1 MEYQPLEK
9 NDFVHLHLH
18 TDYSLLQSTI
28 QLKRLSARL
37 KTLGM
42 KACAITDKGNMF
54 GAASF
59 YREMRYEG
67 IKPILGYEASVVP
80 GSRFTRS
87 LAVEA
92 GELAYFELV
101 LLAKNYQGY
110 LNLSYI
116 ASKAYTDRAGEGGAK
131 VDLDLLREKS
141 TDLFLL
147 TGARGSALWHYV
159 SNRKD
164 ERAAQHLAD
173 LIAIYGQE
181 NIFIQIEK
189 HGIVED
195 DEITERVVEAAV
207 AAGLQLV
214 ATNNVFYLEQ
224 EDAKAQ
230 EVLLC
235 IGAGTT
241 LNDPSHPSLPNDSY
255 YLKSAEEMRDLFA
268 DKYPEALANTL
279 KIAKNC
285 EIELPIGGSL
295 TLPTFPIPADSGCQT
310 LDEYFEKVVREGLE
324 RRKKEFLYPALEA
337 GELKY
342 PIEKYDE
349 RLSLEIETI
358 ERMGYPG
365 YFLIVWDFIRYA
377 KERQI
382 SVGPGRGS
390 AAGSLVA
397 YALDITDVDPLQY
410 DLFFERFLN
419 PERISMPDIDIDF
432 CIRGRGEVIDHVVRL
447 YGRDSV
453 CQIITFGTMASKAA
467 IKDVGRALS
476 MPYGDVERV
485 AKMIPP
491 PFRGRITSISKALE
505 DVPELRAAKQSDPK
519 VAELLDLAL
528 KIEGCSRHTSVHAA
542 GVVISPKP
550 LHEMVPIAISAK
562 NELTSQYP
570 MGDLEKLG
578 MLKMD
583 FLGLTTLT
591 IIDDCLSS
599 LRERT
604 GREIDWRKVS
614 LKDEKTMKIFGDGK
628 TEAVFQFE
636 SSGMQEICRRLKPKE
651 LEDLAALNALYR
663 PGPLDG
669 GMVED
674 FIKRHRGE
682 KAVEYI
688 VPEMEDILKNT
699 FGVLVYQEQIMQ
711 IAQRLAGYSLGEAD
725 MMRRAMG
732 KKKPEEMAPHEVK
745 FIGGA
750 VERGIKEKTAREI
763 FDLMAKFAD
772 YGFNR
777 SHSIAYAMLAF
788 QTAYLKA
795 HYPAY
800 FYAAVL
806 SHESDD
812 SAKVYKY
819 SSELRSMGLQLLPPD
834 VNESDEGF
842 TPTDD
847 SVRFGLSAIKGL
859 GSSSAKAIIDA
870 RGQEKFRSVFDF
882 VSRVGQNAVN
892 RKMLESLIAGGA
904 FDSMIIEGFQPN
916 AWRAR
921 LFASINEILAFG
933 QSSWNDK
940 LQGQTGLF
948 AASDVSSALETDL
961 VESAPWTREEM
972 SAREKAALGFYL
984 SVHPLDAYDSRM
996 GTIGVTSME
1005 DVGAAAVGGM
1015 VSVAG
1020 IVSGLL
1026 VRWSKS
1032 GNRYAQFRLEDR
1044 TGNAKV
1050 LVWSETFTRISN
1062 MLADDALLIIDG
1074 KLENNDGG
1082 EITIVAS
1089 EARSL
1094 PDVISRQARN
1104 LVVTLPRRAFDEE
1117 TLNDLYAI
1125 LASDRGRC
1133 DVTLVMPVEGF
1144 ELTLKSLSLQVQ
1156 GSKRLEEQLK
1166 SLGCSVRWDH

>member
-37 KTLGM
+37 KALGM
-42 KACAITDKGNMF
+42 KACAITDKANMF

-59 YREMRYEG
+59 YREMRTAG
-67 IKPILGYEASVVP
+67 IKPILGYEASLVP
-80 GSRFTRS
+80 GSRFDRS
-87 LAVEA
+87 RAVEA
-92 GELAYFELV
+92 GELAYYELV
-101 LLAKNYQGY
+101 LLAKNYDGY

-116 ASKAYTDRAGEGGAK
+116 ASKAYTDRDGEGGAR
-131 VDLDLLREKS
+131 VDLDLLSERS
-141 TDLFLL
+141 GDLFVL
-147 TGARGSALWHYV
+147 TGARGSALWHYI
-159 SNRKD
+159 SNGNSEK
-164 ERAAQHLAD
+164 AQRHLAALVD
-173 LIAIYGQE
+173 IYGTE
-181 NIFIQIEK
+181 NIFIQIED
-189 HGIVED
+189 HGISED
-195 DEITERVVEAAV
+195 NDLTQLVIDTATT
-207 AAGLQLV
+207 AGLELV

-224 EDAKAQ
+224 EDSKAQ

-241 LNDPSHPSLPNDSY
+241 LNDPSHPSLPNDSF
-255 YLKSAEEMRDLFA
+255 YLKSTEEMRDLFSEN
-268 DKYPEALANTL
+268 YPQALENTV
-279 KIAKNC
+279 KIAEQCDIK
-285 EIELPIGGSL
+285 LPVGGSL
-295 TLPTFPIPADSGCQT
+295 TLPTFPIPADSGCAT

-324 RRKKEFLYPALEA
+324 RRKNEFLIPALEA

-342 PIEKYDE
+342 PLKNYDE
-349 RLSLEIETI
+349 RLQLEIETI

-377 KERQI
+377 KERMI

-419 PERISMPDIDIDF
+419 PERVSMPDIDIDF
-432 CIRGRGEVIDHVVRL
+432 CIRGRAEVIDHVVQL

-476 MPYGDVERV
+476 MPLGDVERV

-550 LHEMVPIAISAK
+550 LHEMVPIAVSAK

-591 IIDDCLSS
+591 IIDDCLAS

-604 GREIDWRKVS
+604 GQEIDWRKVS

-777 SHSIAYAMLAF
+777 SHSIAYAILAF

-806 SHESDD
+806 SHESDN
-812 SAKVYKY
+812 SSKVYKY
-819 SSELRSMGLQLLPPD
+819 SGELRSMGLQLLPPD

-859 GSSSAKAIIDA
+859 GASSAKAIIAA
-870 RGQEKFRSVFDF
+870 RGQGKFRSVFDF
-882 VSRVGQNAVN
+882 VSRVEQNGVN

-904 FDSMIIEGFQPN
+904 FDSMMLVGIEPN
-916 AWRAR
+916 EWRAR
-921 LFASINEILAFG
+921 LFASINDILAYG
-933 QSSWNDK
+933 QSAWNDK
-940 LQGQTGLF
+940 VQGQTGLF
-948 AASDVSSALETDL
+948 AASDDSNALVTEL
-961 VESAPWTREEM
+961 VEATPWTREEM

-984 SVHPLDAYDSRM
+984 SVHPLDAYDSRIS
-996 GTIGVTSME
+996 GIGVSSME
-1005 DVGAAAVGGM
+1005 EISAAGIGGM
-1015 VSVAG
+1015 VSAAG

-1044 TGNAKV
+1044 TGSAKV
-1050 LVWSETFTRISN
+1050 LVWSETYTKITN
-1062 MLADDALLIIDG
+1062 LLADDALLIIDG

-1089 EARSL
+1089 DARSL

-1104 LVVTLPRRAFDEE
+1104 LIVTLPRRAFDEG

-1133 DVTLVMPVEGF
+1133 DVTLIVPIEGF
-1144 ELTLKSLSLQVQ
+1144 ELTLKSPPLQVQ
-1156 GSKRLEEQLK
+1156 GSRRLEEQLR

>member
-37 KTLGM
+37 KELGM

-59 YREMRYEG
+59 YREMRYAG

-80 GSRFTRS
+80 GSRFNRS

-92 GELAYFELV
+92 GELAYYELV

-141 TDLFLL
+141 GDLFLL

-159 SNRKD
+159 SNRNE
-164 ERAAQHLAD
+164 ERATKHLAD
-173 LIAIYGQE
+173 LIDIYGAA
-181 NIFIQIEK
+181 NIFVQVEN
-189 HGIVED
+189 HGVAED
-195 DEITERVVEAAV
+195 DQITERVVEVAA
-207 AAGLQLV
+207 AAGLELV

-241 LNDPSHPSLPNDSY
+241 LNDPSHPSLPNESF

-268 DKYPEALANTL
+268 DKYPRALENTL
-279 KIAKNC
+279 RIAEKC
-285 EIELPIGGSL
+285 DIELPIGGSL
-295 TLPTFPIPADSGCQT
+295 TLPTFPIPADFGCTT

-324 RRKKEFLYPALEA
+324 RRKNEFLYPALEA

-349 RLSLEIETI
+349 RLALEIETI

-432 CIRGRGEVIDHVVRL
+432 CIRGRGEVIDRVVRL

-505 DVPELRAAKQSDPK
+505 DVPELKAAQQSDPK
-519 VAELLDLAL
+519 VAELIDLAL

-591 IIDDCLSS
+591 IIDDCLQS

-604 GREIDWRKVS
+604 GQEIDWRKVS

-651 LEDLAALNALYR
+651 LEDLAALNAL
-663 PGPLDG
+663 
-669 GMVED
+669 
-674 FIKRHRGE
+674 
-682 KAVEYI
+682 
-688 VPEMEDILKNT
+688 
-699 FGVLVYQEQIMQ
+699 
-711 IAQRLAGYSLGEAD
+711 
-725 MMRRAMG
+725 
-732 KKKPEEMAPHEVK
+732 
-745 FIGGA
+745 
-750 VERGIKEKTAREI
+750 
-763 FDLMAKFAD
+763 
-772 YGFNR
+772 
-777 SHSIAYAMLAF
+777 
-788 QTAYLKA
+788 
-795 HYPAY
+795 
-800 FYAAVL
+800 
-806 SHESDD
+806 
-812 SAKVYKY
+812 
-819 SSELRSMGLQLLPPD
+819 
-834 VNESDEGF
+834 
-842 TPTDD
+842 
-847 SVRFGLSAIKGL
+847 
-859 GSSSAKAIIDA
+859 
-870 RGQEKFRSVFDF
+870 
-882 VSRVGQNAVN
+882 
-892 RKMLESLIAGGA
+892 
-904 FDSMIIEGFQPN
+904 
-916 AWRAR
+916 
-921 LFASINEILAFG
+921 
-933 QSSWNDK
+933 
-940 LQGQTGLF
+940 
-948 AASDVSSALETDL
+948 
-961 VESAPWTREEM
+961 
-972 SAREKAALGFYL
+972 
-984 SVHPLDAYDSRM
+984 
-996 GTIGVTSME
+996 
-1005 DVGAAAVGGM
+1005 
-1015 VSVAG
+1015 
-1020 IVSGLL
+1020 
-1026 VRWSKS
+1026 
-1032 GNRYAQFRLEDR
+1032 
-1044 TGNAKV
+1044 
-1050 LVWSETFTRISN
+1050 
-1062 MLADDALLIIDG
+1062 
-1074 KLENNDGG
+1074 
-1082 EITIVAS
+1082 
-1089 EARSL
+1089 
-1094 PDVISRQARN
+1094 
-1104 LVVTLPRRAFDEE
+1104 
-1117 TLNDLYAI
+1117 
-1125 LASDRGRC
+1125 
-1133 DVTLVMPVEGF
+1133 
-1144 ELTLKSLSLQVQ
+1144 
-1156 GSKRLEEQLK
+1156 
-1166 SLGCSVRWDH
+1166 